1 MVCGFSIILSFV
13 HVQNSI
19 DFSKSLQGVALPCS
33 KLTEGLDRSQKG
45 KQYFHPVDSGGVAE
59 LGSWKVS
66 RRRNLLYMEK
76 VLSSALEGQW
86 TTALEGGIRSCFF
99 VCFFYP
105 QKHNKVNG
113 LLCHKFSGMRQR
125 DRITRFALFYDL
137 SIGFT
142 IHPHQLKLENM
153 FLSPHCCKF
162 LHNVYFSQ
170 LNFL

>member
-86 TTALEGGIRSCFF
+86 TTALEGGIRSCFLLL
-99 VCFFYP
+99 FFFTHRSII
-105 QKHNKVNG
+105 KWMDSSVINSLEWGKGIELHF
-113 LLCHKFSGMRQR
+113 LLYFMIYQLVL
-125 DRITRFALFYDL
+125 LF
-137 SIGFT
+137 IP
-142 IHPHQLKLENM
+142 IN
-153 FLSPHCCKF
+153 
-162 LHNVYFSQ
+162 
-170 LNFL
+170 